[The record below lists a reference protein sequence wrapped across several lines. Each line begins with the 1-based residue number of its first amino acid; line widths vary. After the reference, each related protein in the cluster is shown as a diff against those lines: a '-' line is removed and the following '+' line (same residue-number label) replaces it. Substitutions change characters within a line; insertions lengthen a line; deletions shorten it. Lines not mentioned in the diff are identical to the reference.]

1 MNFMNIG
8 GMGLIPVLVI
18 VGAVGYF
25 YMKKKGGKSQM
36 ARGRIKRPK
45 PVVKEKK
52 SKSDDKPNEK
62 TTK

>member
-1 MNFMNIG
+1 
-8 GMGLIPVLVI
+8 
-18 VGAVGYF
+18 
-25 YMKKKGGKSQM
+25 M

-52 SKSDDKPNEK
+52 SKSEDKPNEK